1 MFQVTW
7 RVEYSGC
14 EKTLVC
20 INTYNRTLYPAYPQ
34 EISAS
39 ASSNIELCQQQQSV
53 NTTEVNVTISFN
65 LTETNL
71 DTVPFIVC
79 KIATAADRSVVFE
92 SERIYLPKPTSAP
105 PNTTDCGVGMNCTT
119 SSTWTTDTNSSSMGS
134 GEDCGTVCATNVNS
148 ADSTSLYM
156 LVLFVC
162 SVLASSFN

>member
-20 INTYNRTLYPAYPQ
+20 INAPTRTLFPDPQ
-34 EISAS
+34 DINNYTANFST
-39 ASSNIELCQQQQSV
+39 ICQQQQSV

-71 DTVPFIVC
+71 DSVPFIVC
-79 KIATAADRSVVFE
+79 KIATAANRSVVFK

-119 SSTWTTDTNSSSMGS
+119 NSTWTTDNISSSTGS
-134 GEDCGTVCATNVNS
+134 GDDWGTVCATNVNS
-148 ADSTSLYM
+148 ADSLSSFM

-162 SVLASSFN
+162 SVLAFFL